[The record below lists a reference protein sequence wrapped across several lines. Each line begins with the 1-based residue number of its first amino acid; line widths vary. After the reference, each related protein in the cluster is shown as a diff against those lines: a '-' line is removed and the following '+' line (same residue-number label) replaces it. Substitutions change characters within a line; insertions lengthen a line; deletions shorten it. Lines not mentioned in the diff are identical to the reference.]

1 MSSYKL
7 PSLYIPFVFTQTT
20 DEKIINVIEFAYGLG
35 KVAYIDRIT
44 REDANGSYHNSI
56 YIHFET
62 FNFNERTERFLEHA
76 KNKNDPPRIYYEYG
90 KPWFWKA
97 MINTQIGKE
106 DYPGAR
112 AHHQL
117 SSIERPKFQNPQY
130 EEALVIPVSPSLSL
144 PVAPSLSLPVA
155 PSLAFPVAPSLAF
168 PVAPSLAFPVA
179 PALTNVFPTFNAP
192 EQLPAI
198 KLPENCDGWYDNVSD
213 LSERF
218 VTPTTPREKTLK
230 IAQLKFVPRVLALR
244 KSENIVN
251 DCLCSTVI
259 LNQRTISKMETQ
271 YEYQEGESILLSR
284 LMEIVSSK
292 RQEQR
297 IATDDGDDEYEGSSE
312 EATTQSECS
321 DNSTKF
327 EGSSNSAN
335 IQYIQSVLA

>member
-76 KNKNDPPRIYYEYG
+76 KNKNDPPRLYYEYG

-117 SSIERPKFQNPQY
+117 SSIERPEFQNPQY
-130 EEALVIPVSPSLSL
+130 EESFVI
-144 PVAPSLSLPVA
+144 
-155 PSLAFPVAPSLAF
+155 PVAPSLAF

-192 EQLPAI
+192 EQLPDI

>member
-76 KNKNDPPRIYYEYG
+76 KNKNDPPRLYYEYG

-144 PVAPSLSLPVA
+144 PVAPSLSL
-155 PSLAFPVAPSLAF
+155 
-168 PVAPSLAFPVA
+168 PVA

>member
-1 MSSYKL
+1 MAK
-7 PSLYIPFVFTQTT
+7 
-20 DEKIINVIEFAYGLG
+20 KITLAQGL
-35 KVAYIDRIT
+35 I
-44 REDANGSYHNSI
+44 
-56 YIHFET
+56 
-62 FNFNERTERFLEHA
+62 
-76 KNKNDPPRIYYEYG
+76 
-90 KPWFWKA
+90 
-97 MINTQIGKE
+97 
-106 DYPGAR
+106 
-112 AHHQL
+112 
-117 SSIERPKFQNPQY
+117 IERPEFQNPQY
-130 EEALVIPVSPSLSL
+130 EESFVI
-144 PVAPSLSLPVA
+144 
-155 PSLAFPVAPSLAF
+155 PVAPSLAF